1 MIFKGRNTSRLEYC
15 IEDPTYQG
23 AKMYAQGEDN
33 ERLSSRPVPART
45 SERGFSLWAVKF
57 KRKSYRRP
65 LQRARMVHG
74 SSVTTYANEPII
86 LGRVNPWQP
95 LVRGIT
101 SEV

>member
-1 MIFKGRNTSRLEYC
+1 MVSPAMISKGRDTSRLEYC

-57 KRKSYRRP
+57 KRKEP
-65 LQRARMVHG
+65 PQ
-74 SSVTTYANEPII
+74 TTPKGKNGPRQLRDHLRE
-86 LGRVNPWQP
+86 
-95 LVRGIT
+95 
-101 SEV
+101 